1 MPRPADKTH
10 SHNWVNCRY
19 HYIVYSALI
28 AHVYLPSLNIKT
40 MLSKVKLVEDIY
52 MCTTYYAKHLWV
64 VDTGKPTEKVSA
76 LYLLHWPMINSIG
89 FVLLC
94 HLLLVLPEFLP
105 HARKCPSI
113 RISAWGK
120 TIGTKTEKKGLKILN
135 SSICAFRLLLK
146 ECCQTGCN
154 FPVKLNQINPF
165 PPHRRLV
172 APSDT
177 SIMVRLHFSELAS
190 PDPLFPDL
198 PEVPWFVLFLLFEI
212 EAIWQYEGGK
222 FEEIRGSEAFTSEVN
237 VFNMQPTQVFSGVT
251 MRGWGVRYT
260 SIIPNRGNLNICHF
274 FFLV

>member
-1 MPRPADKTH
+1 
-10 SHNWVNCRY
+10 
-19 HYIVYSALI
+19 
-28 AHVYLPSLNIKT
+28 
-40 MLSKVKLVEDIY
+40 MLSYQHAYFIYAVHEIVQNAKNISCSNAQSAECQSIGKLVEDINI
-52 MCTTYYAKHLWV
+52 YALHIMQSTCEWWILESQLK
-64 VDTGKPTEKVSA
+64 KVSA
-76 LYLLHWPMINSIG
+76 LYQLQWPMINWIG

-120 TIGTKTEKKGLKILN
+120 TIGTKTEKKGLKIFN
-135 SSICAFRLLLK
+135 SSICAFGLLLK

-190 PDPLFPDL
+190 PDLLFPDFARSAL
-198 PEVPWFVLFLLFEI
+198 IYFVVAVWDWSNM
-212 EAIWQYEGGK
+212 AIWGREIWRNTGK
-222 FEEIRGSEAFTSEVN
+222 WSFHIRGECIQYAAYSSVLRSDYERVGGEIHLDNTK
-237 VFNMQPTQVFSGVT
+237 
-251 MRGWGVRYT
+251 
-260 SIIPNRGNLNICHF
+260 
-274 FFLV
+274 